1 MFGIKK
7 KTSRIRKT
15 IKAVLP
21 SPTLSLCIRSSQ
33 APGGGIINIGD
44 LHPIS
49 KGTSIH
55 LKAIHCF
62 FLTESSLKEMLLLA
76 NSSGGKE
83 ILRDDEGYQGLY
95 RLKETDSGQPY
106 QVKPG
111 QYFAIAWKGGAK
123 HARAVKASDK
133 QAWKLY
139 DSLAYSILP
148 INYSVAKVKDWRS
161 LEAFNEAVKRER
173 AEERARQL
181 DRQYPLSYPNQPDY
195 TGVI

>member
-7 KTSRIRKT
+7 KISRIRKS
-15 IKAVLP
+15 AEAALP
-21 SPTLSLCIRSSQ
+21 APTLQLCIRASQ

-44 LHPIS
+44 LHPVS
-49 KGTSIH
+49 RGTSIH
-55 LKAIHCF
+55 LISIYAG
-62 FLTESSLKEMLLLA
+62 FLNESSLKEMLLLA

-95 RLKETDSGQPY
+95 RLKETDAGPY

-111 QYFAIAWKGGAK
+111 QYFAIVWKPGST

-133 QAWKLY
+133 QARKLY

-148 INYSVAKVKDWRS
+148 INYSVKFYREQQQ
-161 LEAFNEAVKRER
+161 LEDFNLAMKRER
-173 AEERARQL
+173 AEERAREL
-181 DRQYPLSYPNQPDY
+181 DRKYPLSYPNTPDY
-195 TGVI
+195 MEAI